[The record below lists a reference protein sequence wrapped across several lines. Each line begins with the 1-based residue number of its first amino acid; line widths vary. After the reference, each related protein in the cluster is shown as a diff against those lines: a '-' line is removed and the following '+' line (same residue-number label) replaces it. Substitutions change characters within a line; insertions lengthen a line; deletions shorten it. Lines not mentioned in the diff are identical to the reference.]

1 MAEKKKKQAVAVPVS
16 AEDKKKALATALSQI
31 EKDFGKGT
39 IMKLG
44 ENARMNVE
52 AVPTGSLTLDLALG
66 IGGVPRGRIV
76 EIYGPESSGKTTV
89 ALHVA
94 AEVQKLGGEAAF
106 IDAEHALDPVYA
118 KALGVNIDELLVS
131 QPDSGEQALEITDA
145 LVRSGAVDVVVVDSV
160 AALVPQQEIDG
171 EMGSSHV
178 GLQARLMSQALRKLS
193 GSIAKTNCVVI
204 FINQL
209 REKVGVMYGN
219 PETTPG
225 GRALKFYASV
235 RIDVRKVENL
245 KQGDDVY
252 GNRVKCKVV
261 KNKVAPP
268 FRVAEFDI
276 LYGKGISK
284 AGEIVDIAM
293 ELGIVQKSGSWFSYN
308 GEKLAQG
315 KENAKKVISSNAELM
330 KELEE
335 KIKAKGDELDLSAGE
350 AYSLDEDDGDD
361 PDGDDPDGD
370 DFDIRLLDIEGD

>member
-1 MAEKKKKQAVAVPVS
+1 MAEKKKKNVVVAPVS

-44 ENARMNVE
+44 ENAHMNVE
-52 AVPTGSLTLDLALG
+52 GIPTGSLTLDLALG

-89 ALHVA
+89 ALHIA

-118 KALGVNIDELLVS
+118 KALGVNIDNLLVS

-145 LVRSGAVDVVVVDSV
+145 LVRSGAIDVVVVDSV

-193 GSIAKTNCVVI
+193 GSISKTNCVVI

-245 KQGDDVY
+245 KQGDEVY
-252 GNRVKCKVV
+252 GSRVKCKVV

-284 AGEIVDIAM
+284 AGEIVDIAI
-293 ELGIVQKSGSWFSYN
+293 ELGLVQKSGSWFSYKC
-308 GEKLAQG
+308 EKFAQG
-315 KENAKKVISSNAELM
+315 KDNARKAIASNDELM
-330 KELEE
+330 KELEN
-335 KIKAKGDELDLSAGE
+335 KIKAQGDELDLGASE

-361 PDGDDPDGD
+361 GDSED
-370 DFDIRLLDIEGD
+370 DFDIRLIDIESDD